1 MWHAPTAPVGRT
13 LTSYVVRA
21 TGGKLLTVPAA
32 TTAASVT
39 GLAVGHWYAFTVT
52 AVYDDASRITS
63 IASKRVATPVLSG
76 WSTKVTG
83 GRAGQ
88 VLSDAVAVRPTGTW
102 TLRLERRQPGDATWR
117 SVTTVTTSSTG
128 KAKVKLHLVRGSWQW
143 RLTVVGPAHTADGAS
158 SSPHSAAR
166 PIIAG
171 NRACVWADT
180 GILKAPVHS
189 GSGKRIVWDKS
200 ASQVWLVDA
209 DNTVRCSY
217 AVTDNDEDT
226 PVGTYRVRS
235 KSAMSS
241 AVTDG
246 RFWRLAHMVRFYLQP
261 GHHLWIGFHAV
272 PQAPNGDLIQPMS
285 SLGKPGYRSH
295 GCVRQHPTN
304 AANLY
309 AFAPVGGKVVVI
321 A

>member
-1 MWHAPTAPVGRT
+1 M
-13 LTSYVVRA
+13 
-21 TGGKLLTVPAA
+21 
-32 TTAASVT
+32 
-39 GLAVGHWYAFTVT
+39 
-52 AVYDDASRITS
+52 
-63 IASKRVATPVLSG
+63 
-76 WSTKVTG
+76 
-83 GRAGQ
+83 
-88 VLSDAVAVRPTGTW
+88 
-102 TLRLERRQPGDATWR
+102 
-117 SVTTVTTSSTG
+117 
-128 KAKVKLHLVRGSWQW
+128 
-143 RLTVVGPAHTADGAS
+143 
-158 SSPHSAAR
+158 
-166 PIIAG
+166 IAG
-171 NRACVWADT
+171 SRACVWADT
-180 GILKAPVHS
+180 GILRPPAHS

-209 DNTVRCSY
+209 KNTVTCSY
-217 AVTDNDEDT
+217 VVTDNDEDT
-226 PVGTYRVRS
+226 PLGTYRVRS

-309 AFAPVGGKVVVI
+309 AVTPVGGKVVVI